1 MNDEEGS
8 ELRRLSARTR
18 TYVAAMVLSFFLQGA
33 FLVNAVRSEESLGAW
48 LTWGV
53 VFVIAL
59 AGIVFTGVR
68 ASRLAR
74 RYRRLRWGER

>member
-1 MNDEEGS
+1 MNDRQSDE
-8 ELRRLSARTR
+8 RRLSARIR

-33 FLVNAVRSEESLGAW
+33 FLANALRSGGSLEAW

-53 VFVIAL
+53 VVVVAL
-59 AGIVFTGVR
+59 AGIVFAGVR

-74 RYRRLRWGER
+74 RYRRLRWGEP